1 MPKVSEA
8 HREQRRAQILEGAR
22 RAFAAHGY
30 ERATVAE
37 LEKAIGLSR
46 GAIFSYFSNKWEL
59 FYALASADQ
68 ERVGRLWLEEG
79 FESVVRATGEESPE
93 WVGVYFEI
101 MRMLRTDAALR
112 ERWAQRNPELHVQIA
127 EHLAEC
133 QREGIYR
140 SDLEL
145 DAIGQFLGIVLD
157 GLTVHVGAGFPVDV
171 EGTIQLVRDALSP
184 KTA

>member
-1 MPKVSEA
+1 MPKVSDA
-8 HREQRRAQILEGAR
+8 HRAERRRQILDGAR

-30 ERATVAE
+30 EGATVVE
-37 LEKAIGLSR
+37 LERAIGLSR
-46 GAIFSYFSNKWEL
+46 GAIFSYFPSKWEL

-79 FESVVRATGEESPE
+79 FESVVRATGEESPD

-112 ERWAQRNPELHVQIA
+112 ERWLLRNPELHVQVA
-127 EHLAEC
+127 EHLAQC
-133 QREGIYR
+133 QRDGIYR

-145 DAIGQFLGIVLD
+145 ETIGQFLGLVLD
-157 GLTVHVGAGFPVDV
+157 GLSVHVGAGYPVDV
-171 EGTIQLVRDALSP
+171 DGTIELVRSALSP
-184 KTA
+184 K

>member
-1 MPKVSEA
+1 MPKVSEE
-8 HREQRRAQILEGAR
+8 HRAQRRRQILDGAR

-30 ERATVAE
+30 EGATVAE
-37 LEKAIGLSR
+37 LERSIGLSR
-46 GAIFSYFSNKWEL
+46 GAIFSYFPSKWEL

-79 FESVVRATGEESPE
+79 FESVIRATGEESPD

-112 ERWAQRNPELHVQIA
+112 ERWLQRNPELHVQVA
-127 EHLAEC
+127 DHLAAC
-133 QREGIYR
+133 QRDGLYR
-140 SDLEL
+140 ADLEVET
-145 DAIGQFLGIVLD
+145 IGQFLGLVLD
-157 GLTVHVGAGFPVDV
+157 GLSVHVGAGYPVDV

-184 KTA
+184 K